1 MLVKSQTSAKDKTQ
15 VDDMLKTQNDIQK
28 GN

>member
-1 MLVKSQTSAKDKTQ
+1 MLVKSQTSAKDKIQ